1 VKVSRFLHWPRT
13 ISKQLICILIVCM
26 VTTIFLIAALLYE
39 FRPYVPPLPDGPWPN
54 ALAIETGIEAIR
66 SAPEGLR
73 ATIAERISTKDLMFQ
88 TGHPPE
94 CLSLAQDHLSELLR
108 RILNVRFG
116 QEGEN
121 IIVKTCALDMNGDT
135 VASVHLPSQGIF
147 VLARES
153 VHFHWPQILRMTLP
167 LIVSFGSLLVMIIVI
182 SIWCIRRINHPLTV
196 LASRAEAFGYDISP
210 APLPEKGPT
219 EIRNVACAFN
229 RMQARIAYVVEERKR
244 ILMAVGH
251 DLRTPLTRLSL
262 RVEMGGS
269 ELEQATM
276 RRDLVMMNRMLNG
289 ALAFLKEEEEAA
301 STEVVDIGSLVES
314 LCSDFTDMG
323 KNVVF
328 SGNAKLVCVCDAV
341 ALSRAISNLI
351 DNACKFGENVSVNL
365 WCQDDHAMIEVV
377 DDGPGIPAE
386 FRETAILPFAR
397 LDPARTSQGGL
408 GLGLAIVKAI
418 VDRHYGKLMFTDAS
432 PHGLIARIAIP
443 LNRDRRLAAMI
454 FS

>member
-1 VKVSRFLHWPRT
+1 VKISRLLYGPRT
-13 ISKQLICILIVCM
+13 ISAQLVCILIACM
-26 VTTIFLIAALLYE
+26 VATIFLIAALFYE

-66 SAPEGLR
+66 SAPEGLKDS
-73 ATIAERISTKDLMFQ
+73 IAERISTKDLMFQ
-88 TGHPPE
+88 IGHPLE
-94 CLSLAQDHLSELLR
+94 CLPLAQDHLSELLR

-116 QEGEN
+116 HEEEN
-121 IIVKTCALDMNGDT
+121 IIVKTCALGEDGDT
-135 VASVHLPSQGIF
+135 MASVHLPSQGIF

-153 VHFHWPQILRMTLP
+153 IHFHWPQILRMTLP
-167 LIVSFGSLLVMIIVI
+167 LIMAFGSLLVMIIVI
-182 SIWCIRRINHPLTV
+182 SIWCIHRINHPLTV

-210 APLPEKGPT
+210 APLPAKGPA

-262 RVEMGGS
+262 RVEMGGK
-269 ELEQATM
+269 ELDQAAM
-276 RRDLVMMNRMLNG
+276 RRDLVLMNRMLNG
-289 ALAFLKEEEEAA
+289 ALAFLKEEVEAA

-328 SGNAKLVCVCDAV
+328 SGNIELVCVCDAV

-351 DNACKFGENVSVNL
+351 DNACKYGENVSVNL
-365 WCQDDHAMIEVV
+365 WRQDDYAMIEVT
-377 DDGPGIPAE
+377 DDGPGIPAT

-397 LDPARTSQGGL
+397 LDPARTSPGGL

-418 VDRHYGKLMFTDAS
+418 VDRHYGKLVFADAS

-454 FS
+454 SS